1 MSDNFASKLEFLIR
15 LLMFGTSFVSL
26 AVVVATLV
34 ILDILLLTLFKI
46 RIVEGGEGAGAG
58 PPKIS
63 LPVFLLKLLQTYELV
78 PKTF

>member
-46 RIVEGGEGAGAG
+46 RIVKGGEGEGVA
-58 PPKIS
+58 KIS